1 MSGRRKVLFVC
12 GRNQRRSPT
21 AAAVFRND
29 PGLEVR
35 SAGVSESSRHRI
47 NAGDVAWAE
56 VIIAFERKH
65 GQRVIQMFPEA
76 EPKTTHL
83 GIPDDYEFMDPD
95 LIEELQYAVPEALKG
110 AR

>member
-29 PGLEVR
+29 PGLDVR
-35 SAGVSESSRHRI
+35 SAGVSESSRHQI
-47 NAGDVAWAE
+47 TAADVAWAD
-56 VIIAFERKH
+56 VIVAFERKH
-65 GQRVIQMFPEA
+65 RQRIVQMFREA
-76 EPKTTHL
+76 ESKTTHL

-95 LIEELQYAVPEALKG
+95 LVEELLHAIPEVLERAL
-110 AR
+110 